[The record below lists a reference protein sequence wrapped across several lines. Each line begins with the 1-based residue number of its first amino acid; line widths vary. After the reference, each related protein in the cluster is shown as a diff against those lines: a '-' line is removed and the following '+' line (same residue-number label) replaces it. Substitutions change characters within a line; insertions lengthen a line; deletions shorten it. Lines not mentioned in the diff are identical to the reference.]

1 MMWQNNIFKVQGRTE
16 VKDGNR
22 IFSSCDEVRISLD
35 RERGLVKGL
44 EKTSLGGK
52 ERKLKI
58 EEGREG
64 DRKEESATWDTLS
77 ESWCVIKEILS

>member
-1 MMWQNNIFKVQGRTE
+1 M
-16 VKDGNR
+16 
-22 IFSSCDEVRISLD
+22 RISLD

-44 EKTSLGGK
+44 EKTRLGGK

-64 DRKEESATWDTLS
+64 DRKEKSATWVTLS
-77 ESWCVIKEILS
+77 ES

>member
-1 MMWQNNIFKVQGRTE
+1 M
-16 VKDGNR
+16 
-22 IFSSCDEVRISLD
+22 RISLD

-52 ERKLKI
+52 ETKLKI
-58 EEGREG
+58 EEGQEG

-77 ESWCVIKEILS
+77 ES